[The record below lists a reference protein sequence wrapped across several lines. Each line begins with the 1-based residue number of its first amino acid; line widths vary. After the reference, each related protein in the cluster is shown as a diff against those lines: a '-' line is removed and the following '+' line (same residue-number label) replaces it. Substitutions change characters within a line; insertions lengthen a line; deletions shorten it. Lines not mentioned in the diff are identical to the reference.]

1 MDWFIHPS
9 AVVDERVEIG
19 QGTMVWHFSHLCSG
33 AKIGERVTLGQ
44 NVYVGGR
51 AVIGSG
57 CKIQNNVSVYDNV
70 ILAKNVFC
78 GPSAVFTNVEYPRA
92 FRSQKKQYIK
102 TIVEQGAS
110 LGANCTILC
119 GVTIGEFAFVGA
131 GAFVNKDVKPFAL
144 VVGVPARQIG
154 WMTKE
159 GENIPLPIEGSG
171 EFTCEN
177 DERYILENGKLTL
190 ESECESQ

>member
-78 GPSAVFTNVEYPRA
+78 GPSAVLQMLSIPELSEV
-92 FRSQKKQYIK
+92 KK
-102 TIVEQGAS
+102 
-110 LGANCTILC
+110 N
-119 GVTIGEFAFVGA
+119 
-131 GAFVNKDVKPFAL
+131 
-144 VVGVPARQIG
+144 
-154 WMTKE
+154 
-159 GENIPLPIEGSG
+159 NIS
-171 EFTCEN
+171 
-177 DERYILENGKLTL
+177 KL
-190 ESECESQ
+190 